1 MNLHSL
7 FLDKD
12 STRHEMIAYVHWY
25 KGDRHINRDPGY
37 WTGSNEIWR
46 DPYYKPF
53 CFFENEDFANKCWH
67 WTSGLQATERA
78 CPKSK
83 MSGLQQKNF
92 IRPPSHLFLGFGHNL
107 RKIGYYPI
115 FSYVENMLTL
125 CFEML
130 FPPLGGH
137 SLKVYVIFLPVM
149 VGV

>member
-1 MNLHSL
+1 MKCTSSF
-7 FLDKD
+7 FLDRD
-12 STRHEMIAYVHWY
+12 LARHKTNMHVQWQ
-25 KGDRHINRDPGY
+25 KGDEPIDRHPRY
-37 WTGSNEIWR
+37 QTGPNKMCWAFYDE
-46 DPYYKPF
+46 PF

-137 SLKVYVIFLPVM
+137 SLKRNRKF
-149 VGV
+149 